1 MKTTA
6 LIEKN
11 SQGKY
16 SIYTPNIETTIVG
29 EGDSVC
35 SAKEDF
41 DRSVKEMVA
50 SYVDAGDELPM
61 ELEDLTFDYR
71 YDVAS
76 VFNYFDFIN
85 VSKFAKWA
93 GINPGLMRQYKTK
106 STYISENQANKIE
119 AALRKVGK
127 ELASVSL

>member
-1 MKTTA
+1 
-6 LIEKN
+6 
-11 SQGKY
+11 
-16 SIYTPNIETTIVG
+16 
-29 EGDSVC
+29 
-35 SAKEDF
+35 
-41 DRSVKEMVA
+41 
-50 SYVDAGDELPM
+50 
-61 ELEDLTFDYR
+61 
-71 YDVAS
+71 
-76 VFNYFDFIN
+76 